1 MKKLLV
7 IFMGLLL
14 LVGCTDTTN
23 TPSKKVEDFLGKYQ
37 KQDDDVL
44 TQLDLTLDS
53 DTSMDQNQKKEYK
66 ALLQKQYQNLSYKI
80 KDEKIEDDKATVDVE
95 VEVFDYKT
103 SMDKSKAYFEEHKDE
118 LMNKDD
124 KKEDNANTDT
134 DTNTNN
140 DNNDNNNNDNNNAID
155 DAKAYIDYK
164 ISELKNVED
173 KTTYDITFN
182 LTKKDGEWVVDD
194 LSDAD
199 RQKLHGLY

>member
-7 IFMGLLL
+7 ICMGLLL

-44 TQLDLTLDS
+44 TQLELTLDS
-53 DTSMDQNQKKEYK
+53 DTSMDKDQKKEYK
-66 ALLQKQYQNLSYKI
+66 SLLQKQYQNLSYKI
-80 KDEKIEDDKATVDVE
+80 TDEKIEDDKATVEVE

-103 SMDKSKAYFEEHKDE
+103 SIDKSKAYFEEHKDE
-118 LMNKDD
+118 LMKDDKNDNKDD
-124 KKEDNANTDT
+124 DK
-134 DTNTNN
+134 DTNTN
-140 DNNDNNNNDNNNAID
+140 DNNDSNDITNAID
-155 DAKAYIDYK
+155 NVKAYIDYK
-164 ISELKNVED
+164 INELKNVED

>member
-1 MKKLLV
+1 MKKFLV
-7 IFMGLLL
+7 ICIGLLL
-14 LVGCTDTTN
+14 LVGCSDTTN

-53 DTSMDQNQKKEYK
+53 DTTMDEDQKKEYK
-66 ALLQKQYQNLSYKI
+66 SLLQKQYQNLSYKI
-80 KDEKIEDDKATVDVE
+80 TDEKIEDEKATVEVE
-95 VEVFDYKT
+95 VEVFDYKS

-118 LMNKDD
+118 LMKDNKD
-124 KKEDNANTDT
+124 N
-134 DTNTNN
+134 DTNT

-164 ISELKNVED
+164 IQELKNVED

-194 LSDAD
+194 LSDTD

>member
-7 IFMGLLL
+7 ICMGLLL
-14 LVGCTDTTN
+14 LVGCSDTTN

-53 DTSMDQNQKKEYK
+53 DTTMSEDQKKEYK
-66 ALLQKQYQNLSYKI
+66 SLLQKQYQNLSYKI
-80 KDEKIEDDKATVDVE
+80 TDEKIEDDKATVEVE

-118 LMNKDD
+118 LMKDNKNDNKDD
-124 KKEDNANTDT
+124 NA
-134 DTNTNN
+134 DTNTN
-140 DNNDNNNNDNNNAID
+140 DNNDNNDDNNNDNNNIID

>member
-1 MKKLLV
+1 MKKFLV
-7 IFMGLLL
+7 ICIGLLL
-14 LVGCTDTTN
+14 LVGCSDTTN
-23 TPSKKVEDFLGKYQ
+23 TPNKKVEDFLGKYQ

-53 DTSMDQNQKKEYK
+53 DTTMDEDQKKEYK
-66 ALLQKQYQNLSYKI
+66 SLLQKQYQNLSYKI
-80 KDEKIEDDKATVDVE
+80 TDEKIEDEKATVEVE
-95 VEVFDYKT
+95 VEVFDYKS

-118 LMNKDD
+118 LMKDNKDD
-124 KKEDNANTDT
+124 NKDNKDN
-134 DTNTNN
+134 DTNT

-164 ISELKNVED
+164 IQELKNVED

-194 LSDAD
+194 LSDTD

>member
-1 MKKLLV
+1 MKKFLV
-7 IFMGLLL
+7 ICIGLLL
-14 LVGCTDTTN
+14 LVGCSDTTN

-53 DTSMDQNQKKEYK
+53 DTTMDEDQKKEYK
-66 ALLQKQYQNLSYKI
+66 SLLQKQYQNLSYKI
-80 KDEKIEDDKATVDVE
+80 TDEKIEDEKATVEVE
-95 VEVFDYKT
+95 VEVFDYKS

-118 LMNKDD
+118 LMKD
-124 KKEDNANTDT
+124 
-134 DTNTNN
+134 
-140 DNNDNNNNDNNNAID
+140 NNAID

-164 ISELKNVED
+164 IQELKNVED

-194 LSDAD
+194 LSDTD

>member
-7 IFMGLLL
+7 ICMGLLL
-14 LVGCTDTTN
+14 LVGCSDTTN

-53 DTSMDQNQKKEYK
+53 DTTMDEDQKKEYK
-66 ALLQKQYQNLSYKI
+66 SLLQKQYQNLSYKI
-80 KDEKIEDDKATVDVE
+80 TDEKIEDDKATVEVE
-95 VEVFDYKT
+95 VEVFDYKS

-118 LMNKDD
+118 LMKDNKDD
-124 KKEDNANTDT
+124 NKDNKDE
-134 DTNTNN
+134 DTNTN
-140 DNNDNNNNDNNNAID
+140 NNNNDNNNAID

-164 ISELKNVED
+164 IQELKNVED

>member
-1 MKKLLV
+1 MKKFLV
-7 IFMGLLL
+7 ICIGLLL
-14 LVGCTDTTN
+14 LVGCSDTTN

-53 DTSMDQNQKKEYK
+53 DTTMDEDQKKEYK
-66 ALLQKQYQNLSYKI
+66 SLLQKQYQNLSYKI
-80 KDEKIEDDKATVDVE
+80 TDEKIEDEKATVE
-95 VEVFDYKT
+95 VEVFDYKS

-118 LMNKDD
+118 LMKDNKDD
-124 KKEDNANTDT
+124 NKDNKDN
-134 DTNTNN
+134 DTNT

-164 ISELKNVED
+164 IQELKNVED

-194 LSDAD
+194 LSDTD

>member
-1 MKKLLV
+1 
-7 IFMGLLL
+7 MGLLL
-14 LVGCTDTTN
+14 LVGCSDTTN

-53 DTSMDQNQKKEYK
+53 DTTMDENQKKEYK
-66 ALLQKQYQNLSYKI
+66 SLLQKQYQNLSYKI
-80 KDEKIEDDKATVDVE
+80 TDEKIEDEKATVEVE
-95 VEVFDYKT
+95 VEVFDYKS

-118 LMNKDD
+118 LMKDNKDD
-124 KKEDNANTDT
+124 NKDNKDNKDN
-134 DTNTNN
+134 DTNT

-164 ISELKNVED
+164 IQELKNVED

-194 LSDAD
+194 LSDTD

>member
-1 MKKLLV
+1 MKKFLV
-7 IFMGLLL
+7 ICIGLLL
-14 LVGCTDTTN
+14 LVGCSDTTN

-53 DTSMDQNQKKEYK
+53 DTTMDEDQKKEYK
-66 ALLQKQYQNLSYKI
+66 SLLQKQYQNLSYKI
-80 KDEKIEDDKATVDVE
+80 TDEKIEDEKATVEVE
-95 VEVFDYKT
+95 VEVFDYKS

-118 LMNKDD
+118 LMKDNKDD
-124 KKEDNANTDT
+124 NKDNKDN
-134 DTNTNN
+134 DTNT

-164 ISELKNVED
+164 IQELKNVED

-194 LSDAD
+194 LSDTD

>member
-7 IFMGLLL
+7 ICMGLLL
-14 LVGCTDTTN
+14 LVGCSDTTN

-53 DTSMDQNQKKEYK
+53 DTTMDEDQKKEYK
-66 ALLQKQYQNLSYKI
+66 SLLQKQYQNLSYKI
-80 KDEKIEDDKATVDVE
+80 TDEKIEDDKATVEVE

-103 SMDKSKAYFEEHKDE
+103 SMDKSKAYFEEHKEE
-118 LMNKDD
+118 LMKDN
-124 KKEDNANTDT
+124 KEDNND
-134 DTNTNN
+134 NN
-140 DNNDNNNNDNNNAID
+140 AENNNDNNNNDNNNAID

>member
-7 IFMGLLL
+7 ICMGLLL
-14 LVGCTDTTN
+14 LVGCSDTTN

-53 DTSMDQNQKKEYK
+53 DTTMSEDQKKEYK
-66 ALLQKQYQNLSYKI
+66 SLLQKQYQNLSYKI
-80 KDEKIEDDKATVDVE
+80 TDEKIEDDKATVEVE

-118 LMNKDD
+118 LMKDNKKDNKDD
-124 KKEDNANTDT
+124 NA
-134 DTNTNN
+134 DTNTN
-140 DNNDNNNNDNNNAID
+140 DNNDNNDNNNAID

>member
-7 IFMGLLL
+7 ICMGLLL
-14 LVGCTDTTN
+14 LVGCSDTTN

-53 DTSMDQNQKKEYK
+53 DTTMDKDQKKEYK

-80 KDEKIEDDKATVDVE
+80 TDEKIEDDKATVDVE

-103 SMDKSKAYFEEHKDE
+103 SMDKSKAYFEEHKEE
-118 LMNKDD
+118 LMKQNDKKDD
-124 KKEDNANTDT
+124 DTDTDNDTDNANDN
-134 DTNTNN
+134 TNTNE
-140 DNNDNNNNDNNNAID
+140 DNNAID

-182 LTKKDGEWVVDD
+182 LTKKDGEWVVDE

>member
-7 IFMGLLL
+7 ICMGLLL
-14 LVGCTDTTN
+14 LVGCSDTTN

-53 DTSMDQNQKKEYK
+53 DTTMSEDQKKEYK
-66 ALLQKQYQNLSYKI
+66 SLLQKQYQNLSYKI
-80 KDEKIEDDKATVDVE
+80 TDEKIEDDKATVEVE

-118 LMNKDD
+118 LMKDNKKDNKDD
-124 KKEDNANTDT
+124 NA
-134 DTNTNN
+134 DTNTN
-140 DNNDNNNNDNNNAID
+140 DNNDNNDDNNNVID

>member
-1 MKKLLV
+1 MKKFLV
-7 IFMGLLL
+7 ICMGLLL
-14 LVGCTDTTN
+14 LVGCSDTTN

-53 DTSMDQNQKKEYK
+53 DTTMDENQKKEYK
-66 ALLQKQYQNLSYKI
+66 SLLQKQYQNLSYKI
-80 KDEKIEDDKATVDVE
+80 TDEKIEDEKATVEVE
-95 VEVFDYKT
+95 VEVFDYKS

-118 LMNKDD
+118 LMKDNKDD
-124 KKEDNANTDT
+124 NKDNKDNKDN
-134 DTNTNN
+134 DTNT

-164 ISELKNVED
+164 IQELKNVED

-194 LSDAD
+194 LSDTD

>member
-7 IFMGLLL
+7 ICMGLLL

-44 TQLDLTLDS
+44 TQLELTLDS
-53 DTSMDQNQKKEYK
+53 DTSMDKDQKKEYK
-66 ALLQKQYQNLSYKI
+66 SLLQKQYQNLSYKI
-80 KDEKIEDDKATVDVE
+80 TDEKIEDDKATVEVE

-103 SMDKSKAYFEEHKDE
+103 SIDKSKAYFEEHKDE
-118 LMNKDD
+118 LMKDDKNDNKDD
-124 KKEDNANTDT
+124 DK
-134 DTNTNN
+134 DTNTNDNN
-140 DNNDNNNNDNNNAID
+140 DNNDNTNAID
-155 DAKAYIDYK
+155 NVKAYIDYK
-164 ISELKNVED
+164 INELKNVED

>member
-7 IFMGLLL
+7 ICMGLLL

-44 TQLDLTLDS
+44 TQLELTLDS
-53 DTSMDQNQKKEYK
+53 DTSMDKDQKKEYK
-66 ALLQKQYQNLSYKI
+66 SLLQKQYQNLSYKI
-80 KDEKIEDDKATVDVE
+80 TDEKIEDDKATVEVE

-103 SMDKSKAYFEEHKDE
+103 SIDKSKAYFEEHKDE
-118 LMNKDD
+118 LMKDDKNDNKDD
-124 KKEDNANTDT
+124 DK
-134 DTNTNN
+134 DTNTN
-140 DNNDNNNNDNNNAID
+140 DNNDITNAID
-155 DAKAYIDYK
+155 NVKAYIDYK
-164 ISELKNVED
+164 INELKNVED